1 MTLCYKGLS
10 YRATCSRCFSDFA
23 INLGLWCVTSKRCNY
38 KLNWNLKINLINIS
52 CGGTWRAREPDVF
65 QIDHV
70 VFGVNSSTFEAQF
83 VAEEDARRPQS
94 DVPLAGEAIF
104 KSRYMDDSVD
114 CVPDVKTGVE
124 LISQLWQ
131 LWGFAEINVR
141 KWLSNE
147 PERICNLFVICLPHE
162 AVRSS
167 YELV

>member
-1 MTLCYKGLS
+1 MPGDLS
-10 YRATCSRCFSDFA
+10 QT
-23 INLGLWCVTSKRCNY
+23 
-38 KLNWNLKINLINIS
+38 
-52 CGGTWRAREPDVF
+52 
-65 QIDHV
+65 
-70 VFGVNSSTFEAQF
+70 
-83 VAEEDARRPQS
+83 
-94 DVPLAGEAIF
+94 IF